1 MSQMSWLAATT
12 LWSITLIRDYG
23 TGGSTIFLSWSE
35 FSASPAL
42 SPSCKNTNLL
52 PRKTSRRCGHGRGSS
67 RFGAQTFAQE
77 LALAKALKPSKKF
90 TVKTFVAGVEAAG
103 KKTFFT
109 TASGSGMTHS
119 PKHMLNLFG
128 SDSSMSD
135 GEAIPVERP
144 CKHSKETS
152 STKDISKSS
161 ASKGIFK

>member
-1 MSQMSWLAATT
+1 MSWLAATT
-12 LWSITLIRDYG
+12 LWSITLIRDYDA
-23 TGGSTIFLSWSE
+23 GGSTIFLSWPE

-90 TVKTFVAGVEAAG
+90 T
-103 KKTFFT
+103 

-119 PKHMLNLFG
+119 PKHVLNLFG